1 MEVLAIDREAAEALV
16 LAGYTTIGDLQKA
29 DVLDL
34 AMIRPVGT
42 TGAQWI
48 KAKLSKMMS
57 EGGRGV
63 VPPPAPMA
71 SSVPE
76 PSEATST
83 PPPPE
88 PAKVA
93 PPPSPPPEPARAP
106 PTPAPVKEAA
116 TPAPVPAK
124 TPPASEPVKEAAT
137 PAPAPVKE
145 APPVQPAGSL
155 PPPPHIQ
162 REQGKLP
169 PPPHITGEHFEAP
182 TLRPPPETAEKETVP
197 APVETPAVAKEPV
210 PTPPEEPT
218 PAAPVAGAGTSPGFM
233 DFVDRRRT
241 PLTIGAIAVIAL
253 LIGVFVIWPLF
264 AVEKA
269 PDFEIRTID
278 GEKIRLSDFRG
289 DKIVLLDFMFA
300 ECTGCKKG
308 IPHLKEVYEKYG
320 DEIVILSVSDVEG
333 AEERERLRDLKE
345 ETGAEWIFGQIDPK
359 VTIDYS
365 VDLYP
370 TYFIIDKEGYVTFKS
385 SYADADKLSEEI
397 DKVKEGRAE
406 RLAVVSLGVY
416 GLAFVAGM
424 VTFFSPCAYPLMPAY
439 MSYYVTMD
447 SKDEEEDVRKA
458 MKRGAIQG
466 TIPAMAML
474 MFFGTIGLIVGIFG
488 YIIFGFLGY
497 IGLVMGIM
505 ILGFGFAM
513 LRDIDIPF
521 HIITTPLK
529 DIASKLY
536 HLVKK
541 LTGGIVSKETAE
553 KGIARVTGKE
563 VKLDSDQGAFG
574 LFTYG
579 LVYAAASSACVAPL
593 FILVLTVGIAQGGVF
608 AGFMVVLLYG
618 LGMGV
623 LMVTFTALIAG
634 SKMKLINFMKIHM
647 KTIERVSGIV
657 MMIAGL
663 MLIYF
668 WYAAEVAA

>member
-1 MEVLAIDREAAEALV
+1 MEVLAIDREAADALV
-16 LAGYTTIGDLQKA
+16 LAGYTTVEDLQKA

-48 KAKLSKMMS
+48 KAKLGKMMS
-57 EGGRGV
+57 EGGRGT
-63 VPPPAPMA
+63 VPPPTPKVE
-71 SSVPE
+71 SVPE
-76 PSEATST
+76 PAKATST

-93 PPPSPPPEPARAP
+93 PPPEPPAPPEPA
-106 PTPAPVKEAA
+106 KAA
-116 TPAPVPAK
+116 T
-124 TPPASEPVKEAAT
+124 TPEPVKEAPP
-137 PAPAPVKE
+137 PAPEPVKE
-145 APPVQPAGSL
+145 APPVQPPGSP

-169 PPPHITGEHFEAP
+169 PPPHITGAPVEAP
-182 TLRPPPETAEKETVP
+182 TLRPAPEPKPEPVVEPT
-197 APVETPAVAKEPV
+197 PVETPPVKEEPV
-210 PTPPEEPT
+210 PMPEEEPK

-233 DFVDRRRT
+233 DFIDRRRT
-241 PLTIGAIAVIAL
+241 PLTIGAIAVVVL

-264 AVEKA
+264 AVERA
-269 PDFEIRTID
+269 PDFQIRTLD
-278 GEKIRLSDFRG
+278 GDRVNLSDYRGEKI
-289 DKIVLLDFMFA
+289 VVLDFMFA
-300 ECTGCKKG
+300 DCPGCRKG
-308 IPHLKEVYEKYG
+308 MPHLKEVYEKYG
-320 DEIVILSVSDVEG
+320 DDIVILSVSDVEG
-333 AEERERLRDLKE
+333 SQERSDLRDLKE
-345 ETGAEWIFGQIDPK
+345 EVGAEWVFGQIDPE
-359 VTIDYS
+359 VTVEYS

-385 SYADADKLSEEI
+385 SHADADKLSEEI

-406 RLAVVSLGVY
+406 RQAVVSLGVF

-447 SKDEEEDVRKA
+447 SKDEEEADIRRA
-458 MKRGAIQG
+458 MRRGAIQG
-466 TIPAMAML
+466 TIPAMGMFL
-474 MFFGTIGLIVGIFG
+474 FFGIIGLIVGIFG
-488 YIIFGFLGY
+488 YFIFGYLGY
-497 IGLVMGIM
+497 IGLVMGLM
-505 ILGFGFAM
+505 ILAFGFAM
-513 LRDIDIPF
+513 FRDIDIPF
-521 HIITTPLK
+521 HYITTPLK
-529 DIASKLY
+529 DIAGKIY
-536 HLVKK
+536 QMIKG
-541 LTGGIVSKETAE
+541 LTGGFVSKETAE
-553 KGIARVTGKE
+553 KGLSRVTGKD
-563 VKLDSDQGAFG
+563 VKLDSEEQGAFG

-593 FILVLTVGIAQGGVF
+593 FILILTVGIAQGGIF

-634 SKMKLINFMKIHM
+634 SRTKIIDFMKKHM

-668 WYAAEVAA
+668 WYAAEVAV